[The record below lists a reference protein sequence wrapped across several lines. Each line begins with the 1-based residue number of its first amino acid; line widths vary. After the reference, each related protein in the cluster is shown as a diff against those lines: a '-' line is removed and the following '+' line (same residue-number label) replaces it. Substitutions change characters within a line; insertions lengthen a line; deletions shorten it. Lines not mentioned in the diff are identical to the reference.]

1 MTSPR
6 ILVVEDEAP
15 LARFLGSSLV
25 RKGYQVITAADGAEA
40 IRLGRSH
47 NPDLI
52 LLDLGLPD
60 MDGLEVLQDFR
71 TWSAAPVLI
80 LSARFQ
86 ERQKVLAL
94 DAGADDFIT
103 KPFGVPELLARI
115 RSALRRSVRQES
127 PQPVVLAGDL
137 RLDLEARRVTR
148 MGEEV
153 RLTPL
158 EYRLLA
164 ALAQREG
171 KVATHQ
177 QLLAEVWGPGQE
189 GQTHY
194 LHIFMRQLRH
204 KLEADPARPRH
215 LLTEMGVGY
224 RFRAEEPGEI
234 SGSPSR

>member
-15 LARFLGSSLV
+15 LARFLGSSLA
-25 RKGYQVITAADGAEA
+25 RKGYQVIAAADGGEA

-47 NPDLI
+47 NPDLV

-60 MDGLEVLQDFR
+60 MDGLEVLQAFR

-204 KLEADPARPRH
+204 KLEADPTRPRH

-234 SGSPSR
+234 SGPPSR